1 MDTKFFLKDSM
12 TTVKVTIPHQHTLA
26 TQFWLDEMTKF
37 CFKNLYKFQ
46 YHMLSDDEYLFKFER
61 GEDATHFTLRWVDSD
76 WGPAWFPV

>member
-1 MDTKFFLKDSM
+1 M